1 MEWTWSDLVLP
12 AALAGTVLLALVGA
26 GCLIFCRGKDRR
38 YLARTACVFVPIL
51 ILFLGGKLLLG
62 MFSLTWRNLPAGL
75 CCAVLLVSGALGVLF
90 TLGCFLPLE
99 MPEVAPVLRWT
110 AKGLTLLSAG
120 LVLHCALVYG
130 VILLAFGY
138 SGGERVLEYRGQTLV
153 EVDDSF
159 LDPIYNYYEY
169 RGPLVRG
176 KEPVYKHQYSR
187 LDGGG

>member
-1 MEWTWSDLVLP
+1 MTIEGDYSQAAFLAVL
-12 AALAGTVLLALVGA
+12 
-26 GCLIFCRGKDRR
+26 GC
-38 YLARTACVFVPIL
+38 V
-51 ILFLGGKLLLG
+51 LGGVTVTGLNPESKQGDKVIMDILQRCGGKCKAVDGGLKFGRSLLKATEIDLADYPDLG
-62 MFSLTWRNLPAGL
+62 PI
-75 CCAVLLVSGALGVLF
+75 LF

-120 LVLHCALVYG
+120 LVLYCALVYG

-169 RGPLVRG
+169 HGPLVRG
-176 KEPVYKHQYSR
+176 KEPVYKHQHSR

>member
-12 AALAGTVLLALVGA
+12 AALAGTVLLVLVGA
-26 GCLIFCRGKDRR
+26 GCLLLCRGRNRR
-38 YLARTACVFVPIL
+38 YLSRTAWAFVPVFV
-51 ILFLGGKLLLG
+51 LFVGGNLLLG
-62 MFSLTWRNLPAGL
+62 RFGLTWRNLPSGL
-75 CCAVLLVSGALGVLF
+75 FCVVLLVSGALVVLF

-120 LVLHCALVYG
+120 LVLYCALVYG

-169 RGPLVRG
+169 HGPLVRG
-176 KEPVYKHQYSR
+176 KEPVYKHQYNR